1 MLTRSLAALV
11 AISSILES
19 SSTLVA
25 IPLVAK
31 LVPRFET
38 FFAGV
43 PEPQPCRDQTELQK
57 VFLHSLFPIRQP
69 LRIMTNSLF
78 IAIQVEY
85 SASQPG
91 ETMHKTPRSYC
102 IQEPAT
108 KFILH

>member
-43 PEPQPCRDQTELQK
+43 PEPQPCRDQRELQK
-57 VFLHSLFPIRQP
+57 VFLQFVSNPAAAKDHDQLPLHCHSGRV
-69 LRIMTNSLF
+69 LRFTARRNH
-78 IAIQVEY
+78 A
-85 SASQPG
+85 
-91 ETMHKTPRSYC
+91 
-102 IQEPAT
+102 
-108 KFILH
+108 